1 MGMFQTKKFLRMLG
15 IVIIS
20 TFFLSMILGLLN
32 VDAYYVFITLQLLI
46 TYGTIGVLSVLWLPN
61 TPYISAY
68 LGAITMSLLN
78 ILFSY
83 YIFNVMIF
91 ADPTGINASMSW
103 AVIVSMVFAFS
114 TKFIR
119 SKQESRVPA

>member
-1 MGMFQTKKFLRMLG
+1 MFQTKKFLQMLG
-15 IVIIS
+15 IAIIS
-20 TFFLSMILGLLN
+20 TFFLSILMGLLN
-32 VDAYYVFITLQLLI
+32 FDGYTIFITLQLLI
-46 TYGTIGVLSVLWLPN
+46 TYGTIGVLSVFWLPD

-83 YIFNVMIF
+83 YIFNVLIF
-91 ADPTGINASMSW
+91 ADPTGINSSMSW

-114 TKFIR
+114 TKFII

>member
-1 MGMFQTKKFLRMLG
+1 MFQTKKFLQMLG
-15 IVIIS
+15 IAIIS
-20 TFFLSMILGLLN
+20 TFFLSILMGLLN
-32 VDAYYVFITLQLLI
+32 FDGYHVFITLQLLI
-46 TYGTIGVLSVLWLPN
+46 TYGTIGVLSVFWLPD

-83 YIFNVMIF
+83 YIFNVLIF
-91 ADPTGINASMSW
+91 ADPTGINSSMSW

-114 TKFIR
+114 TKFII
-119 SKQESRVPA
+119 SKKESRVPA